1 MPRNE
6 PPNNG
11 QSGTCAAPEFIA
23 SVQTLEHLEYLLKVL
38 CLNADAVVGDVI
50 NRMARRL
57 LRAARPSARTSFQM
71 DQSEFLCTDMAQQPK
86 RSVLERTL
94 TPYKSIID

>member
-57 LRAARPSARTSFQM
+57 LRAARPGVDFASRDITQL
-71 DQSEFLCTDMAQQPK
+71 D
-86 RSVLERTL
+86 VLVRL
-94 TPYKSIID
+94 VGVLQGIR